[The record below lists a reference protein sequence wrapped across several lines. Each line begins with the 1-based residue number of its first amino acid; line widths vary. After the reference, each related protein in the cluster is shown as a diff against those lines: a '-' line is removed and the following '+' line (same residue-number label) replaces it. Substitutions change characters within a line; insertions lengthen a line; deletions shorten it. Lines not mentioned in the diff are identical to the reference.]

1 MSYSSLAKEIVELVG
16 GEQNVSSLV
25 HCATRLRFK
34 LKDSTKANKTALQ
47 NLDGVLSVVESGGQ
61 FQVVVGSHVP
71 EVYKEITKI
80 ANVGA
85 ATNSSDEPKG
95 SIGARIFEV
104 ISRSFSPLLGAL
116 AGAGMLKA
124 LLTILTM
131 TGLLSAE
138 SGTYFILSAAGNAV
152 FYFLPIFLGIT
163 LATKLGAHP
172 YVGGA
177 IGAAL
182 LEPNFTGL
190 LTAGKSTDFI
200 GIPVILMD
208 YSSSVFPVFIA
219 VSIYAVLDK
228 FLKKVIHKELQMFL
242 VPMLS
247 LAIIVPLT
255 VIAFGPFGVYAGNAI
270 GSAIDFLSTKS
281 GILTGAVVGAGWT
294 FLTLF
299 GLHWGLVPI
308 VLDQLAHEGSP
319 IMAMLAAAPLAQAG
333 LAFGV
338 FLRTKDKSLKTLSG
352 STLVPGL
359 LSGVTEPILYGLMM
373 RYKKTI
379 PYVIIASAIGGAIN
393 GLFGVEATVYAFP
406 SALSIPAFAPMGI
419 YIIGIAVAF
428 ACATLLP
435 LLFGY
440 EDKKPNK
447 DSDKKIEIDNKV
459 EEEQII
465 GKKEVIKSPLTG
477 EVKALN
483 QVTDEVFASEAMGK
497 GIAIEPTVGKVFAP
511 VNGVISIAFPTGHAI
526 GITSDE
532 GAEILIH
539 VGIDTVKLEG
549 KYFSAQV
556 KQGDYVQKGD
566 LLLEFDIEK
575 IKEAGYQVT
584 TPVIITNTD
593 NYLEIAGT
601 HQEKIQANETLLTI
615 FV

>member
-1 MSYSSLAKEIVELVG
+1 MGYNRFAKEIVKLVG
-16 GEQNVSSLV
+16 GDQNISSLV

-34 LKDSTKANKTALQ
+34 LKDHAKADKSALQ
-47 NLDGVLSVVESGGQ
+47 SLNGVLGVVESGGQ
-61 FQVVVGSHVP
+61 FQVVVGGHVAD
-71 EVYKEITKI
+71 VYKEITKMT
-80 ANVGA
+80 NVGA
-85 ATNSSDEPKG
+85 AADSSDEPKG
-95 SIGARIFEV
+95 SIGSRIFEV

-131 TGLLSAE
+131 TGLLSTE

-152 FYFLPIFLGIT
+152 FYFLPVFLGIT
-163 LATKLGAHP
+163 LAIKLGANP
-172 YVGGA
+172 YVGGT

-190 LTAGKSTDFI
+190 LAAGKSTDFI
-200 GIPVILMD
+200 GIPVILMN

-219 VSIYAVLDK
+219 VCIYAVLEK
-228 FLKKVIHKELQMFL
+228 FLKKTIHKDLQMFL

-270 GSAIDFLSTKS
+270 GAAIDFLSTKS
-281 GILTGAVVGAGWT
+281 GIFTGAVVGAGWT

-308 VLDQLAHEGSP
+308 ILDQLAHGGSTLG
-319 IMAMLAAAPLAQAG
+319 AMLAAAPLAQAG

-373 RYKKTI
+373 RYKRTI
-379 PYVIIASAIGGAIN
+379 SYVIISAAVGGAII
-393 GLFGVEATVYAFP
+393 GMFGVKAVVYAFP
-406 SALSIPAFAPMGI
+406 SVLSIPAFAPMGI
-419 YIIGIAVAF
+419 YIIGIGIAF
-428 ACATLLP
+428 ACAALMALL
-435 LLFGY
+435 LGF
-440 EDKKPNK
+440 EDKKQNK
-447 DSDKKIEIDNKV
+447 VEADNKV
-459 EEEQII
+459 EAGQPLM
-465 GKKEVIKSPLTG
+465 KKEAIVSPLTG
-477 EVKALN
+477 AIKALN
-483 QVTDEVFASEAMGK
+483 EVDDQVFASEAMGK

-511 VNGVISIAFPTGHAI
+511 VNGVVSILFPTGHAT
-526 GITSDE
+526 GITSEE

-539 VGIDTVKLEG
+539 VGIDTVQLEG
-549 KYFSAQV
+549 KYFSPKVQ
-556 KQGDYVQKGD
+556 QGDRVKKGD
-566 LLLEFDIEK
+566 LLVEFDIEK

-584 TPVIITNTD
+584 TPVIITNTNQYMD
-593 NYLEIAGT
+593 IVKT
-601 HQEKIQANETLLTI
+601 HQEKVKANEGLLTLVI
-615 FV
+615 

>member
-1 MSYSSLAKEIVELVG
+1 MSYNGLAKDIVRLVG

-34 LKDSTKANKTALQ
+34 LKDRAKADKATLE
-47 NLDGVLSVVESGGQ
+47 NLNGVLSVVESGGQ
-61 FQVVVGSHVP
+61 FQVVVGSHVAD
-71 EVYKEITKI
+71 VYKEITKT

-85 ATNSSDEPKG
+85 AADPSDEPKG
-95 SIGARIFEV
+95 SISARIFEV

-163 LATKLGAHP
+163 LATKLGANP

-190 LTAGKSTDFI
+190 LKNTGDISHFL
-200 GIPVILMD
+200 GIPVVLMN
-208 YSSSVFPVFIA
+208 YSSSVFPIFIA
-219 VSIYAVLDK
+219 VSIYAILEK
-228 FLKKVIHKELQMFL
+228 FLKKTIHKDLQMFL

-247 LAIIVPLT
+247 LIIIVPLT

-270 GSAIDFLSTKS
+270 GAAIDFLSTKS

-308 VLDQLAHEGSP
+308 ILDQLAHGGSP
-319 IMAMLAAAPLAQAG
+319 LMAMLATAPLAQAG
-333 LAFGV
+333 LALGV
-338 FLRTKDKSLKTLSG
+338 FLRAKDKNVKTLG
-352 STLVPGL
+352 ASTLVPAL

-373 RYKKTI
+373 RYKRTI
-379 PYVIIASAIGGAIN
+379 PYVIISAAIGGAIN
-393 GLFGVEATVYAFP
+393 GIFGVKAVVYAFP
-406 SALSIPAFAPMGI
+406 SALSIPAFAPMGTHI
-419 YIIGIAVAF
+419 IAIGIAF
-428 ACATLLP
+428 ACAALMTVLLG
-435 LLFGY
+435 F
-440 EDKKPNK
+440 EDKKQK
-447 DSDKKIEIDNKV
+447 EVISDNKV
-459 EEEQII
+459 EAGQPLV
-465 GKKEVIKSPLTG
+465 KKQDIVSPLTG
-477 EVKALN
+477 AIKTLNEVDD
-483 QVTDEVFASEAMGK
+483 QVFASEAMGK

-511 VNGVISIAFPTGHAI
+511 VDGVVSILFPTGHAI
-526 GITSDE
+526 GITSKE

-539 VGIDTVKLEG
+539 VGLDTVQLEG
-549 KYFSAQV
+549 KYFSPYV
-556 KQGDYVQKGD
+556 KQGDHIKKGD
-566 LLLEFDIEK
+566 LLVEFDIEK

-584 TPVIITNTD
+584 TPVVITNTNQYMD
-593 NYLEIAGT
+593 VVET
-601 HQEKIQANETLLTI
+601 HQKKVEAKEGLLTLVI
-615 FV
+615 